1 MSVGRRDVYYTTWSG
16 PGLYTVNAGTG
27 HVRWQFPLDNWF
39 RYWVK
44 DIDLPASASFSYAE
58 EVKDLVYVTAPGPPS
73 RVYGLKAK
81 SGSRQWEFKSPVAS
95 AALADLAGP
104 AYSSS
109 RARTRTLFLAYNAP
123 GPATGPGGASNSS
136 SWLQALD
143 IDRGAAL
150 WRSEPLQQMQLQQLD
165 LHRQTLVAMPAA
177 ADALYGFNYS
187 DGELMWSRQ
196 RQFCSTPSPIA
207 ESYGGQLVLASSCS
221 GPFDLAVMGAETGTL
236 YWDGWQVPSDAV
248 PTGNCTYVSV
258 KDNNIVFGCSCSI
271 HGKGKHSSSSSSRGP
286 KQHEQKHPSSDLH
299 AAAVPG
305 ICMYSVSMRSGKLHW
320 VLPVPG
326 EARFPASS
334 QQWGMRALQHEGL
347 AIFLAEDRVYAVD
360 AYWGNLS
367 WSLKLE
373 IGDTIQP
380 WQQPA
385 LEVLSGTLL
394 LTALRPSSNKTAVA
408 AISLTQGKL
417 IWRRT
422 VNGSAQQPAGP
433 SEGPQ
438 QLWLYGGHVY
448 VEACKGTTCCLR
460 AFNVSS
466 GKRRWGV
473 CLDAQRGEDA
483 THPHAQFAIWVITL
497 VTVASIALLIVGAA
511 LLYVHRWSEE
521 RKILEGDDDGSSPRH
536 TYRPLPDRGDGSDSE
551 GEGTAERFRARNSGG
566 VAAAAAAGR
575 SGSGFAV
582 TPFAQPLAAAGLQ
595 QDQQQQQQQQQQ
607 LYPGL
612 GRVGGPA
619 AGGQSGRFVGQRG
632 IGEVAATAAAD
643 VQAIGQH
650 QEAVWVQERGAIS
663 GMARARVPAD
673 DQPNQPDSG

>member
-73 RVYGLKAK
+73 RMYGLKAK
-81 SGSRQWEFKSPVAS
+81 SGSRRWEFKSPVAS

-165 LHRQTLVAMPAA
+165 LHRETLVAMPAA

-221 GPFDLAVMGAETGTL
+221 GPFDLAVMGAET
-236 YWDGWQVPSDAV
+236 
-248 PTGNCTYVSV
+248 
-258 KDNNIVFGCSCSI
+258 
-271 HGKGKHSSSSSSRGP
+271 
-286 KQHEQKHPSSDLH
+286 
-299 AAAVPG
+299 
-305 ICMYSVSMRSGKLHW
+305 
-320 VLPVPG
+320 
-326 EARFPASS
+326 ARFPASS

-473 CLDAQRGEDA
+473 CLDAQRGQDA

-595 QDQQQQQQQQQQ
+595 QDQQQQQQQ

-673 DQPNQPDSG
+673 DEPNQPDSG